1 MVHSV
6 VLLIA
11 IWGVDWWGSVF
22 FFFSSRRRHTR
33 FDCDWSSDVCSSDLI
48 PATARP
54 GTSQDQ
60 VPERAERISRGSC
73 IRDDPRKR
81 GRGTAPVASR
91 IVAIAVVQQDDG
103 TWSELA
109 AHARADL
116 LGRHAGVRVPHAK
129 R

>member
-1 MVHSV
+1 
-6 VLLIA
+6 
-11 IWGVDWWGSVF
+11 
-22 FFFSSRRRHTR
+22 
-33 FDCDWSSDVCSSDLI
+33 
-48 PATARP
+48 ARAGHAP
-54 GTSQDQ
+54 DQ
-60 VPERAERISRGSC
+60 GLERAECIYRGAC
-73 IRDDPRKR
+73 IRDDSRKR

-129 R
+129 RPTEHRVAETSAGDAHERVALAARCTEAAWDPARRVGDQLVRALERRGQRA